1 MGCLLEGAKK
11 PLLNCTDDD
20 VVGAVR
26 LARQSGMKIA
36 IRSGGHS
43 WVQRAR
49 AFSQKRPYGNAPR
62 WYSNS
67 SD

>member
-36 IRSGGHS
+36 IRSGGRS

-49 AFSQKRPYGNAPR
+49 AFKNKEPR
-62 WYSNS
+62 RGSG
-67 SD
+67 